1 MIVATKFVKVA
12 SSSFICEP
20 QNHSLRETYEL
31 LFTFERVSLL
41 LRVRVRVRG
50 CLCVSHFERVSWPLR
65 VIVRGWVLV
74 REERQ

>member
-41 LRVRVRVRG
+41 LRVRVRG

-65 VIVRGWVLV
+65 VIVRGRVLV
-74 REERQ
+74 AEERQ